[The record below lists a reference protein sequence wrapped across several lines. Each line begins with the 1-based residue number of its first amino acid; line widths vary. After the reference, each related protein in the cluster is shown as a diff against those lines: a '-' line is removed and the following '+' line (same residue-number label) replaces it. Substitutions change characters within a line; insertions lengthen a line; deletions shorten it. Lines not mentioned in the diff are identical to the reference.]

1 MQSKTMTMDLPK
13 QEAAGYRTAVNEC
26 IAEVDRI
33 LKRIRRK
40 DAEIE
45 KSQRRTRTMLTEME
59 AMR

>member
-1 MQSKTMTMDLPK
+1 MDLPK
-13 QEAAGYRTAVNEC
+13 QEAAGYRAAVNEC

-45 KSQRRTRTMLTEME
+45 KSQKRTRTMLVELE